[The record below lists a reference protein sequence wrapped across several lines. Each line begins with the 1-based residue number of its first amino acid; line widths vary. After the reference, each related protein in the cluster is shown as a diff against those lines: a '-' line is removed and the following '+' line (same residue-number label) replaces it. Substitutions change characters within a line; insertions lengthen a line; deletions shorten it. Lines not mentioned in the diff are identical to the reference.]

1 MSTET
6 TNQNRTAAARAV
18 LAERLA
24 GKSPRA
30 RGEEKM
36 HAALIWVYRWGWST
50 IAIVDQIGGNVSNGL
65 ASRLVKGGLLARTR
79 TESAGNVKG
88 VPQWILTL
96 TELGQQEV
104 ERVIAELQPYELDP
118 YRIRQDL
125 LRHDAIAQA
134 ATARNLKAGVITG
147 YLTERQ
153 MAQQSQAGIKQPDVL
168 WQLSGDTRMA
178 VEIELSGKWDR
189 HLDQFV
195 SSSLRGLHERTRFD
209 QLAIVSDS
217 PAIIRRYAAAFTPGA
232 KFSVWKK
239 DEQRRWHRTGID
251 SVPQWIEGRL
261 TCQLID

>member
-1 MSTET
+1 MSTEM
-6 TNQNRTAAARAV
+6 TNQDRTAAARAV

-30 RGEEKM
+30 RGMEKM
-36 HAALIWVYRWGWST
+36 HSALIWVYRWGWST
-50 IAIVDQIGGNVSNGL
+50 IAIVEQLSGNVSNGL
-65 ASRLVKGGLLARTR
+65 AARLVKRGLLSRTR

-88 VPQWILTL
+88 VPQWMLTL

-104 ERVIAELQPYELDP
+104 ERVIDELQPYELDP
-118 YRIRQDL
+118 YKIRQDL

-134 ATARNLKAGVITG
+134 ATVRNLNARVITG

-153 MAQQSQAGIKQPDVL
+153 MARQSKVGVKQPDIL
-168 WQLSGDTRMA
+168 WLLPGGTRMA

-195 SSSLRGLHERTRFD
+195 SSSLLGLSDQDRFD

-217 PAIIRRYAAAFTPGA
+217 PAIIRRYTTAFTPGA
-232 KFSVWKK
+232 EFSIWKK
-239 DEQRRWHRTGID
+239 DEQRRWHRTGVNT
-251 SVPQWIEGRL
+251 VPQWIEGKL
-261 TCQLID
+261 VCQLID